1 MHCSRND
8 VVLLPIP
15 FTDLTSHKVRPA
27 VVVGKGTFEADVIVV
42 PVTSRIFQ
50 SDLILQD
57 WSAAGLNVPSGV
69 KGQIAT
75 VDQSFILQVLGQLSR
90 SDTRRLDDQM
100 RSWLEL

>member
-1 MHCSRND
+1 
-8 VVLLPIP
+8 
-15 FTDLTSHKVRPA
+15 
-27 VVVGKGTFEADVIVV
+27 
-42 PVTSRIFQ
+42 
-50 SDLILQD
+50 LQD

-75 VDQSFILQVLGQLSR
+75 VDQSFILQVLGQLSG